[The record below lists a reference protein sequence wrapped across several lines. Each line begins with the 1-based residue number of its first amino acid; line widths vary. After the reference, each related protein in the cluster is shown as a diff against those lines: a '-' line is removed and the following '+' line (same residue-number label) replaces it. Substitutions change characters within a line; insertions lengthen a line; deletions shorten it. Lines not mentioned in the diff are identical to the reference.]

1 MDKLTKYKI
10 NSPKVIYETID
21 GETVIVNLDTGNYY
35 SLEKVGADIWALIGS
50 GLPVPKII
58 EDIAIRHTGE
68 RKAIDQAIH
77 EFFGDLQHEGL
88 IMIDE
93 TQGSEV
99 QPVIQHRTEETEVLP
114 VFENPILQKYTDM
127 QDLLLLDPIHDVDE
141 TGWPSQKND
150 LPVSNG

>member
-1 MDKLTKYKI
+1 VDKLTKYRI
-10 NSPKVIYETID
+10 NSPKVIHETID
-21 GETVIVNLDTGNYY
+21 GETVIVNLDSGNYY

-50 GLPVPKII
+50 GLPVPEII
-58 EDIAIRHTGE
+58 EDIATRYIGE
-68 RKAIDQAIH
+68 RKEMDQAIH
-77 EFFGDLQHEGL
+77 EFFGDLQQEGL

-93 TQGSEV
+93 TQGSEA
-99 QPVIQHRTEETEVLP
+99 QPGIRDRTEETEELP
-114 VFENPILQKYTDM
+114 VFENPALQKYTDM